1 MSASEAALASTDA
14 AAPPAEAEPVVA
26 MRGVA
31 HAYGAGALRRQVL
44 AGIDL
49 EIGAGE
55 IVVLTGPSGSGKTT
69 LLTLAGALRSLQE
82 GSLRVL
88 GRELAGAGAADRA
101 AVRRGIGYVFQAHNL
116 LDALSARENVLLALE
131 LHPRMGAAER
141 GARADAML
149 AAVGLAD
156 HAAAR
161 PARLSG
167 GQRQRVALARALA
180 AGPRLVLADE
190 PTASLDAENG
200 RAVALLLERLARDQG
215 LAVLLVTHDH
225 RILDVAD
232 RVVHLED
239 GRLVAS
245 AMAVAAST
253 EHLMASLAKS
263 HDRGELLRT
272 IAELADG
279 AVEPFLEDLTA
290 EARTFLGVVRL
301 AESAAV
307 ESMLRQVLD
316 GLTRRIGR
324 LLDAERATLFLAD
337 PARQLLWSLYAD
349 SDRHPVRLRVRY
361 GHGVAGAVAASGRA
375 IHLPDAYADPRFDRS
390 VDQRTGFRTRSV
402 LAVPVLGQAGD
413 VIGVGQVLNRRGP
426 EGPAFDRETEERFA
440 ELAAGLGPLLEAWRE
455 LATRAGEGAPG
466 GDADDAYPGAPAGVG

>member
-1 MSASEAALASTDA
+1 MSESITMLSAAVA
-14 AAPPAEAEPVVA
+14 ADDPAVGEPLVA

-31 HAYGAGALRRQVL
+31 HAYGSGALRRQVL
-44 AGIDL
+44 GGIDL
-49 EIGAGE
+49 AIAPGE

-88 GRELAGAGAADRA
+88 GRELAGAGAATRA
-101 AVRRGIGYVFQAHNL
+101 EVRRGIGYVFQAHNL
-116 LDALSARENVLLALE
+116 LESLSARENVLLALE
-131 LHPRMGAAER
+131 LHPHLAAAER
-141 GARADAML
+141 GARADGML
-149 AAVGLAD
+149 AAVGLAE

-200 RAVALLLERLARDQG
+200 RAVALLIERLAREQG

-245 AMAVAAST
+245 AVAVAAST
-253 EHLMASLAKS
+253 EHLMASLARS
-263 HDRGELLRT
+263 HDRGQLLAT
-272 IAELADG
+272 IAALPDEQ
-279 AVEPFLEDLTA
+279 VEPFLEDLTA
-290 EARTFLGVVRL
+290 EARTFLTVVRL

-337 PARQLLWSLYAD
+337 PPRQVLWSLYAD

-361 GHGVAGAVAASGRA
+361 GQGVAGAVAASGRA
-375 IHLPDAYADPRFDRS
+375 INVPDAYADARFHRT
-390 VDQRTGFRTRSV
+390 VDQRTGFRTRSI
-402 LAVPVLGQAGD
+402 LAVPILGHGGD
-413 VIGVGQVLNRRGP
+413 VIGVGQVLNRRGGG
-426 EGPAFDRETEERFA
+426 GPAFDRDDEERFA
-440 ELAAGLGPLLEAWRE
+440 ALAVGLGPLLEAWRG
-455 LATRAGEGAPG
+455 LAVRAGEGAPSAPFGEAG
-466 GDADDAYPGAPAGVG
+466 GPPAATR